1 MFQRDD
7 FVFHLTHFHARDCS
21 TRLVKQIN
29 DCAGQAANKNDEEA
43 KRANENGLCFGH
55 STKAA
60 EHDLQD
66 FFPKANSRETDG

>member
-7 FVFHLTHFHARDCS
+7 FVFHLAHFHAADRA

-43 KRANENGLCFGH
+43 KRANENGRCFRD
-55 STKAA
+55 SAKAA
-60 EHDLQD
+60 EHDL
-66 FFPKANSRETDG
+66 